1 MTRLT
6 MNGTILFQLFCALC
20 LLSLRIAAAQEDQH
34 EHCEFWAESGECD
47 RNPGYMLS
55 NCAKSCSVVAASTLK
70 DAEELKG
77 ISSFFDLSAKD
88 IFGETIHFE
97 KFKGQVTVVVNVAS
111 ECSYTDSHYR
121 GLVQLWKN
129 VKQTERVNILAFPC
143 NQFGAQEP
151 GTSEEINE
159 FAVEEYGVEFT
170 MMEKVDVNGRS
181 ASFVYKYLKSVAGPS
196 VIEWNFATYFVVSP
210 DGTVDSYS
218 GANPMSLKGNLL
230 SLLQTDEL

>member
-1 MTRLT
+1 
-6 MNGTILFQLFCALC
+6 MNGTFLLRLFCAIC
-20 LLSLRIAAAQEDQH
+20 FVSLQFAVGQEDQH

-55 NCAKSCSVVAASTLK
+55 NCAKSCNVLAAATLK

-88 IFGETIHFE
+88 IFGQTIEFK
-97 KFKGQVTVVVNVAS
+97 KFRGQVTVLVNVAS
-111 ECSYTDSHYR
+111 ECGYTDSHYR
-121 GLVQLWKN
+121 GLVKLWDN

-170 MMEKVDVNGRS
+170 MMEKIDVNGRS
-181 ASFVYKYLKSVAGPS
+181 ASIVYKYLKSVAGPAT
-196 VIEWNFATYFVVSP
+196 IEWNFATYFVVSP

-218 GANPMSLKGNLL
+218 GANPMSLKDDLL